1 MPERA
6 AAGLPGAIGA
16 MDTVRVQIQDAAKRI
31 KRLGESSQQM
41 GEIAALAADLAEQAQ
56 VLALNA
62 AIQAAPANA
71 SGPGQ
76 ATVACEAQRLAAR
89 SAEAARLV
97 ADLVQALQSDAHDA
111 AAAMERATQGL
122 LAGAWALDR
131 VAAPSPVP
139 SPTEP
144 T

>member
-16 MDTVRVQIQDAAKRI
+16 MDSVRVQIQDAAKRI

-41 GEIAALAADLAEQAQ
+41 GEIVALAADLAEQAQ

-71 SGPGQ
+71 SGPGR
-76 ATVACEAQRLAAR
+76 ATLACEAQRLAAR

-131 VAAPSPVP
+131 VATPSPVP